1 MFVYSYILYIQCT
14 CTRRYLDML
23 QQPVRSLTDGYSEPA
38 FANIRY
44 IHGAYDP
51 SSVPRPRM
59 VLQEIGHGFVMA
71 CLK

>member
-1 MFVYSYILYIQCT
+1 
-14 CTRRYLDML
+14 ML

-51 SSVPRPRM
+51 SSVPQPRM
-59 VLQEIGHGFVMA
+59 VQHWAEEIRQSFLQEIGHGFVMA
-71 CLK
+71 CMKMG